1 MKKFRWFVLGLLV
14 SILAS
19 CTTAPRPED
28 TAMINRLKTQ
38 LTDFQNQITVKE
50 AVVADLTQKL
60 IALQDDSDL
69 MHKLQEQLAL
79 LQKQDKDKDAVIAGL
94 TAGDAKLQ
102 ALMDRNNQLQ
112 AQVVDLTAK
121 LAQATKANQALTAQ
135 KAATDA
141 QLAKMSADVGQYQA
155 RLGALGKVNSDLSA
169 QTGQKDASL
178 ADLQAKLDAA
188 AKDNV
193 DLAAKVDA
201 LKSGSTQTQASYLS
215 QINALNKEKAQLQS
229 RITALEKQV
238 AELKVLSQKD
248 LNDLNARVAE
258 LKTRFAKE
266 IAAGEIEIK
275 RYRNVLVIEVKD
287 SVLFPPDSPSLLVAN
302 TGILLTIAD
311 VIKRAPDG
319 ILRVEGNTAVAISS
333 PETLRLYPT
342 SWHLG
347 AARAANV
354 VSFLQEKGLV
364 DPTQL
369 VASSLGE
376 YSPVADNGTEL
387 GKSQN
392 RRVEFV
398 LVARE
403 LWQIDRLNG
412 VTQ

>member
-1 MKKFRWFVLGLLV
+1 
-14 SILAS
+14 
-19 CTTAPRPED
+19 
-28 TAMINRLKTQ
+28 
-38 LTDFQNQITVKE
+38 
-50 AVVADLTQKL
+50 
-60 IALQDDSDL
+60 

-193 DLAAKVDA
+193 DRAAKVDA